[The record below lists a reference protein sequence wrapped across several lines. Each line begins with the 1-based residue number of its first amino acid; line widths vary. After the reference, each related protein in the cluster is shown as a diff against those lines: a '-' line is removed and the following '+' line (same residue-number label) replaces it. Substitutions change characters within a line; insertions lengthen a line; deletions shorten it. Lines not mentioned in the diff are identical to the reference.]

1 MNNPQLIRLAIISD
15 QINRKIY
22 PSKLH
27 IAQIISA
34 KKGSYVC
41 MSQLE
46 KDIFAMR
53 HQYDAPIKYST
64 KKRGYYFDLP
74 EGDDKTEYCFKKA
87 LIERLTL

>member
-34 KKGSYVC
+34 KTGLGVC
-41 MSQLE
+41 MSQLD
-46 KDIFAMR
+46 KDIR
-53 HQYDAPIKYST
+53 LLKDDYDAPIKYD
-64 KKRGYYFDLP
+64 KGENGYYFKLADG
-74 EGDDKTEYCFKKA
+74 EKEYCFKKA

>member
-27 IAQIISA
+27 MAQIISA
-34 KKGSYVC
+34 KTGSYVC

-53 HQYDAPIKYST
+53 HQYDAPIKYSV
-64 KKRGYYFDLP
+64 KKRGYFFDINHA
-74 EGDDKTEYCFKKA
+74 ENEEYCFKKA

>member
-34 KKGSYVC
+34 KTGSYVC

-53 HQYDAPIKYST
+53 YQYDAPIKYN
-64 KKRGYYFDLP
+64 KKEDGYYFDINQG
-74 EGDDKTEYCFKKA
+74 ENEAEYCFKKA